1 MVKTET
7 IFFID
12 QTFHV
17 WDKTINKEVSFSK
30 KNLPNKHINSIV
42 YVDTPHFNLIPSS
55 IAENIS
61 NKEKA
66 DFISSNNQKKII
78 INQKINKLDCEL
90 CWLAESNDLELIKQK
105 IPGAKIKHLAETLIN
120 FNIYSENTLT
130 LYITENAVFIS
141 SYFEKKLKLINRF
154 SITNNDD
161 LLYYTLLTVKE
172 TGLSEKKF
180 SINFLG
186 KKNDILIQKLSST
199 IPYCS
204 INKEKYNSYLSII
217 NWESLVENI
226 KVE

>member
-1 MVKTET
+1 MKTET

-78 INQKINKLDCEL
+78 INQKINKTWFFLKL
-90 CWLAESNDLELIKQK
+90 RSRSFMGKKANKWFIFFLNLANIQWDKTKKQQHSHTRLVFNNNFVQ
-105 IPGAKIKHLAETLIN
+105 IKHDWTWPWTDIQ
-120 FNIYSENTLT
+120 S
-130 LYITENAVFIS
+130 
-141 SYFEKKLKLINRF
+141 KLR
-154 SITNNDD
+154 
-161 LLYYTLLTVKE
+161 
-172 TGLSEKKF
+172 
-180 SINFLG
+180 
-186 KKNDILIQKLSST
+186 
-199 IPYCS
+199 
-204 INKEKYNSYLSII
+204 
-217 NWESLVENI
+217 
-226 KVE
+226 